1 MMIGMSAAIAQGVM
15 GSTLDIDVWI
25 DLPPRQHMRVQNL
38 AVASGATMGAN
49 TVVYRVEPMGSEL

>member
-1 MMIGMSAAIAQGVM
+1 MIIGMPAAIARGVM

-25 DLPPRQHMRVQNL
+25 DLPPRHCMRVQDL

-49 TVVYRVEPMGSEL
+49 TVVYRLP